1 MSQALSIRRGKRVR
15 PSTAAY
21 YVVKF
26 FVLALFLLLITF
38 PFVWLLISSFKSTQ
52 EIFNLPITY
61 WPKRFTLENYVQ
73 IFNIGNFGRYA
84 RNSAA
89 TATSGA
95 GMAVIAALMAA
106 YVLSRFKFKLR
117 KYVIAFYLL
126 TQMLPGFVGLVPLY
140 GMLSSWGM
148 IDWLPTLTVLSM
160 ASLIPFSCITLM
172 GFYESVPVS
181 IEEAALIDGANRIK
195 TLLLVVIPII
205 LPGIS
210 AVFIFGFVQAW
221 NNLFAPVLYMN
232 RDSNYT
238 IPVALNA
245 MVLKNNI
252 RWAELSA
259 GTVIAIIPTI
269 IMFGFVQRYVAT
281 GLTAGAVKG

>member
-1 MSQALSIRRGKRVR
+1 VR
-15 PSTAAY
+15 AA
-21 YVVKF
+21 F
-26 FVLALFLLLITF
+26 LAFILLLITF
-38 PFVWLLISSFKSTQ
+38 PFIWLLISSFKSTQ

-61 WPKRFTLENYVQ
+61 WPKNFTVENYVY
-73 IFNIGNFGRYA
+73 IFSIGNFGRYFI
-84 RNSAA
+84 NSSI
-89 TATSGA
+89 TAILGA
-95 GMAVIAALMAA
+95 GMAVIASLMAA
-106 YVLSRFKFKLR
+106 YVLSRYRGFKFRNYILG
-117 KYVIAFYLL
+117 FYLL

-148 IDWLPTLTVLSM
+148 IDRLYTLIVINM
-160 ASLIPFSCITLM
+160 AGLIPFSCITLM
-172 GFYESVPVS
+172 GFYETVPVS
-181 IEEAALIDGANRIK
+181 IEEAAIIDGATRLK
-195 TLLLVVIPII
+195 ALVLVVLPVIV
-205 LPGIS
+205 PGIA

-259 GTVIAIIPTI
+259 GSVVAIIPTI
-269 IMFGFVQRYVAT
+269 IMFGFVQKYVAS
-281 GLTAGAVKG
+281 GLVAGAVKG

>member
-1 MSQALSIRRGKRVR
+1 MSHAAPINRSRRAR
-15 PSTAAY
+15 PGTVAY
-21 YVVKF
+21 NIVKTI
-26 FVLALFLLLITF
+26 VLASFLILITF
-38 PFVWLLISSFKSTQ
+38 PFIWLLISSFKSIQ
-52 EIFNLPITY
+52 EIFNVPITY
-61 WPKRFTLENYVQ
+61 WPRSFTFDNYLQ
-73 IFNIGNFGRYA
+73 IFRIGNFGRYV

-95 GMAVIAALMAA
+95 GIAVVAALMAA
-106 YVLSRFKFKLR
+106 YVLSRFKFRLR
-117 KYVIAFYLL
+117 KYIIGFYLL

-140 GMLSSWGM
+140 GMLASWKM
-148 IDWLPTLTVLSM
+148 IDWLPTLTVLNM

-172 GFYESVPVS
+172 GFYETVPVS
-181 IEEAALIDGANRIK
+181 IEEAALIDGATRVK
-195 TLLLVVIPII
+195 TLILVVLPVI
-205 LPGIS
+205 LPGVS

-245 MVLKNNI
+245 MVLKNSI

-259 GTVIAIIPTI
+259 GAVVAIIPTI
-269 IMFGFVQRYVAT
+269 VMFGFVQRYVAT